1 MSCFA
6 IVNRLGN
13 FLLYAPKSS
22 FDLYHRFSNGVLQNI
37 VTTANF
43 LTIIPGI
50 LQTTND
56 VHAGSTTHPSSSDLT
71 GDKKSQ
77 SYER

>member
-37 VTTANF
+37 VTTGNF

-56 VHAGSTTHPSSSDLT
+56 VHAGSTYLLIIFFIVSVWWKLLFT
-71 GDKKSQ
+71 
-77 SYER
+77 